1 MLVYSQY
8 ALMGGLVAT
17 ALAAFAYIWAVV
29 LGHQAVTALVG
40 RRSPTK
46 VLVGGGDDLLDD
58 LDGPV
63 TAAPGRAH
71 GPAPAR
77 VARWAS
83 RLAWV
88 AWASLTVSLVLRA
101 VVTGRGPFVT
111 QHEFAVSMA
120 WGFLVMYLFFEWRY
134 RARTLALLVLPITVG
149 MELYALSW
157 AATADPLVPALQ
169 NSLLLTTH
177 IIVAIFAY
185 GAFAVS
191 FAAAVLYLVH
201 QWIPEKVAHILP
213 KPDVLDLLGYRGA
226 VIGYPLLTM
235 VIVLGAFWAEIA
247 WGRYWSWDPKETMS
261 LVQWLIYG
269 GYLHARVARGW
280 VGRGAA
286 WLLVIAFASVIL
298 TFLGNAF
305 FGGLHSY
312 GVV

>member
-8 ALMGGLVAT
+8 ALMAGLAVT

-29 LGHQAVTALVG
+29 LGHQAMTA
-40 RRSPTK
+40 RARSADRAK
-46 VLVGGGDDLLDD
+46 VLVGGDDVLDD
-58 LDGPV
+58 LDQPV
-63 TAAPGRAH
+63 AVSRRAH
-71 GPAPAR
+71 GPAPAV
-77 VARWAS
+77 VARYAS
-83 RLAWV
+83 GLAWL
-88 AWASLTVSLVLRA
+88 AFACLTASLVMRA
-101 VVTGRGPFVT
+101 IATGHGPFVT

-120 WGFLVMYLFFEWRY
+120 WGFIAMYLFFEWRY
-134 RARTLALLVLPITVG
+134 RARTLALLVMPITVG
-149 MELYALSW
+149 MQLYALTWS
-157 AATADPLVPALQ
+157 ATADPLVPALQ

-191 FAAAVLYLVH
+191 FAAAVLYLVY
-201 QWIPEKVAHILP
+201 QYIPEKVAHILP
-213 KPDVLDLLGYRGA
+213 KPEVLDRLGYRGA

-261 LVQWLIYG
+261 LVQWFIYG
-269 GYLHARVARGW
+269 AYLHARVARGW
-280 VGRGAA
+280 VGKGAA
-286 WLLVIAFASVIL
+286 WLLVVAFISVII
-298 TFLGNAF
+298 TFLGNAI